1 MDEKQQSARHASR
14 VFASMSDR
22 PHPIAENV
30 GKLVAM
36 LGSDQDGEALAA
48 ARALGRVLST
58 AGLSFIDLAEAVKK
72 APLKKTA
79 KKPKPDGEPVLDP
92 NAPLWSDS
100 SRQDRLTLLRQLILE
115 RWLTPFQM
123 ETLNGIHDDL
133 WLRPHLVISQER
145 QDFVNWMVA
154 EWMKRRG

>member
-1 MDEKQQSARHASR
+1 
-14 VFASMSDR
+14 MSDQ
-22 PHPIAENV
+22 PHPISENIA
-30 GKLVAM
+30 KLVAM

-58 AGLSFIDLAEAVKK
+58 AGLSFIDLAAAVKQ

-79 KKPKPDGEPVLDP
+79 RKPEKTEEPLLDP

-100 SRQDRLTLLRQLILE
+100 SRLDRLALLRQLILE

-133 WLRPHLVISQER
+133 WLRPHLTLSQER
-145 QDFVNWMVA
+145 MDFVNWMVA

>member
-1 MDEKQQSARHASR
+1 
-14 VFASMSDR
+14 MSDQ
-22 PHPIAENV
+22 PHPISENIA
-30 GKLVAM
+30 KLVAM

-58 AGLSFIDLAEAVKK
+58 AGLGFIDLAEAVKQ

-79 KKPKPDGEPVLDP
+79 RQPEKTEEPLLDP

-100 SRQDRLTLLRQLILE
+100 SRLDRLALLRQLILE

-133 WLRPHLVISQER
+133 WLRPHLALSQER
-145 QDFVNWMVA
+145 MDFVNWMVA

>member
-1 MDEKQQSARHASR
+1 
-14 VFASMSDR
+14 MSDQ
-22 PHPIAENV
+22 PHPISENV
-30 GKLVAM
+30 AKLVAM

-58 AGLSFIDLAEAVKK
+58 AGLGFIDLAEAVKQ

-79 KKPKPDGEPVLDP
+79 RKPEKQEEPLLDP

-100 SRQDRLTLLRQLILE
+100 SRLDRLALLRQLILE

-133 WLRPHLVISQER
+133 WLRPHLALSQER
-145 QDFVNWMVA
+145 TDFVNWMVA